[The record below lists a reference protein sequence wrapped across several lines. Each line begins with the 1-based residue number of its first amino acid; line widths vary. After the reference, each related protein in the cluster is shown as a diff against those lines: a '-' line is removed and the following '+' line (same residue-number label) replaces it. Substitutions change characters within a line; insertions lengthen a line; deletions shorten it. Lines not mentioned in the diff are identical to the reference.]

1 MFSGD
6 KKCYISLKKDKHDN
20 IRQSKTAT
28 FEKLFMC
35 DILSCLVHF
44 VCVHVCV
51 VLTQVFD
58 AQIIYEYFKSMNSQA
73 LYA

>member
-35 DILSCLVHF
+35 DILSCTF
-44 VCVHVCV
+44 CVCACVCGAY
-51 VLTQVFD
+51 TG
-58 AQIIYEYFKSMNSQA
+58 I
-73 LYA
+73 